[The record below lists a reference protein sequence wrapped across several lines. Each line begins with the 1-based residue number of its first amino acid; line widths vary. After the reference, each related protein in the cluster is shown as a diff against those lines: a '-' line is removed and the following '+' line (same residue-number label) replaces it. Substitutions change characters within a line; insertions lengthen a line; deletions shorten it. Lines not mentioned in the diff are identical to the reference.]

1 MLGEQSRD
9 LRGDPA
15 PAGVRQHPI
24 ADLDDPALSVEV
36 VQDAAADDVAG
47 RRVERGHRQ
56 HPPAGHER
64 WKVSDRLLGL
74 LAVEVRHIGRFAK
87 LGIGD
92 GDKQAVDVVLGRER
106 SITSPSVMP
115 TAGSDNR
122 SVGSRIPG
130 GRLIAAMRS

>member
-1 MLGEQSRD
+1 VRD
-9 LRGDPA
+9 
-15 PAGVRQHPI
+15 
-24 ADLDDPALSVEV
+24 
-36 VQDAAADDVAG
+36 
-47 RRVERGHRQ
+47 RR
-56 HPPAGHER
+56 P
-64 WKVSDRLLGL
+64 GL
-74 LAVEVRHIGRFAK
+74 VGAEVRHVRRLAK